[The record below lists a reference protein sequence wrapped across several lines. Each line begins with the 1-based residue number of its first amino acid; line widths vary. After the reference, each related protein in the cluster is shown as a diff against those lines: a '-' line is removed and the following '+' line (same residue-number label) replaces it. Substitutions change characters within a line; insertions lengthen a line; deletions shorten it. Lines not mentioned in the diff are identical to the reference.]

1 MSFNSFIRLE
11 NIWDCRFLY
20 ELNGLTCFSY
30 HFREWLFRLVQ
41 FSCSVVSASLWPHG
55 QQRARPPCPSPSPG
69 DCSNSCPSSQWC
81 HLTMS
86 SLVIPFS
93 SCLKSFSA
101 SGSLPRS
108 QFLASGGQS
117 LGASASA
124 SILPMNIQDW
134 FPLGWTGL
142 ISLQWFL
149 Q

>member
-117 LGASASA
+117 LGASAWA